1 MSENV
6 INRLMRQ
13 SETLLEVIDDV
24 RKLLND
30 AQDQLNKNNLDDEVI
45 FNLTQAVNRMLTLAN
60 TYLKNFNAFMDEQL
74 KPNQQKSM

>member
-6 INRLMRQ
+6 INGLMRQ
-13 SETLLEVIDDV
+13 SETILEVIDDV

-30 AQDQLNKNNLDDEVI
+30 AQDQLNKNNLDDEVM
-45 FNLTQAVNRMLTLAN
+45 FYLTQAVNRMLTLAN

-74 KPNQQKSM
+74 KPNKQKSM